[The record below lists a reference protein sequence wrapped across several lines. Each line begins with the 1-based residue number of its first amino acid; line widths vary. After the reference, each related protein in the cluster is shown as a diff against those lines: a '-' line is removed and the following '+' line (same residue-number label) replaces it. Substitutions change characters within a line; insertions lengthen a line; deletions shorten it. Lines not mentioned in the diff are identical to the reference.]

1 MGANRRL
8 MAAMTERRQAAGA
21 VVVREDGRVLLIQ
34 RGRPPGAGD
43 WTLPG
48 GKVEPG
54 ETPAQTIVRELHEET
69 GLRVEIVAALRVVEI
84 DRERFSYAIHE
95 HLCVPSAGEPETL
108 CPADDAADA
117 RWVQPV
123 DLVRYS
129 VTPAVEAV
137 VAEAL
142 ARWKASR

>member
-1 MGANRRL
+1 MRN
-8 MAAMTERRQAAGA
+8 MTERRQAAGA
-21 VVVREDGRVLLIQ
+21 VVVREDGRVLLIR

-48 GKVEPG
+48 GKIEAG
-54 ETPAQTIVRELHEET
+54 ETPAETIVRELREET
-69 GLRVEIVAALRVVEI
+69 GLHVEVVAVLRVVDV

-95 HLCVPSAGEPETL
+95 HLCVPSPGEPETL
-108 CPADDAADA
+108 CPADDAAEA
-117 RWVQPV
+117 RWVQPA
-123 DLVRYS
+123 DLAQYS
-129 VTPAVEAV
+129 VTPAVAAV